1 MHRSS
6 LRYGS
11 VFSSNA
17 WLVNDWAAY
26 NVHLK
31 KQHAFNIFPNMRS
44 IYESLVQKTK
54 LNNPDET
61 LNQGP
66 DSLWSLKIPG
76 CPSKKSKDET
86 SASWPEFALWPLT
99 IMASLCFMLINMLYF
114 MHVLYILCWYMLIAF
129 FPPTLHQYSGVWWAF
144 WRNLDAFTSC
154 TLNAAHWWWLR
165 RFFYVKGFEYPEKRY
180 INVINYYYYVLLQT
194 HYIPSVQ
201 CLKWNPSVRWCGFL
215 HRMRHVTYYF

>member
-44 IYESLVQKTK
+44 IYVSLVQKTK

-76 CPSKKSKDET
+76 CPSKKDIRRWNLGIL
-86 SASWPEFALWPLT
+86 ARIRPLT
-99 IMASLCFMLINMLYF
+99 SDHHGLLIICWLPSSLLLFTN
-114 MHVLYILCWYMLIAF
+114 
-129 FPPTLHQYSGVWWAF
+129 TLVCGGRSGVIWM
-144 WRNLDAFTSC
+144 RSHH
-154 TLNAAHWWWLR
+154 AHWM
-165 RFFYVKGFEYPEKRY
+165 
-180 INVINYYYYVLLQT
+180 
-194 HYIPSVQ
+194 
-201 CLKWNPSVRWCGFL
+201 L
-215 HRMRHVTYYF
+215 HIGGGWGDSSM